1 MGTSKPGKQIN
12 EEKGPAESQSQSLII
27 GDWHNEPYP
36 CTAPKCLEIVR
47 IVGSFKKIPTDYKL
61 PTEPKY
67 EFYAVVI
74 EELKA
79 QRKVMALD
87 SEIITKKLS
96 DLFDKWN
103 SKKDLHL
110 DDEIINSVAKM
121 KICTDAWAKT
131 IEEIEELK
139 VAGNQQLIS
148 SKTSKTSQAFKSKKL
163 Q

>member
-12 EEKGPAESQSQSLII
+12 EKKGPAESQAQSLII

-47 IVGSFKKIPTDYKL
+47 IVGNFKKIPTDYNL

-74 EELKA
+74 EELKS
-79 QRKVMALD
+79 QREVMALD

-103 SKKDLHL
+103 SKQDLRL
-110 DDEIINSVAKM
+110 DDEVINAVAKM
-121 KICTDAWAKT
+121 KIYTDAWVKT
-131 IEEIEELK
+131 IEEIEGLK
-139 VAGNQQLIS
+139 FAGNQQIIS
-148 SKTSKTSQAFKSKKL
+148 SKASKASQTFKNKK
-163 Q
+163 